1 MKAETRRKEI
11 IASLTGLDSPMSAS
25 KLAESLN
32 VSRQIIVQ
40 DIAILRASGYK
51 IQSLAR
57 GYLLENEKAFA
68 RVLKTIHSDD
78 EVEDELN
85 TIIDF
90 GGIVKDVFIYHKA
103 YGRVSAPM
111 NIKTRN
117 DIKSFIKD
125 IQTGKSTPLKNV
137 TAGFHYHTVIADSEE
152 ILKDIENALWEKGY
166 LATLK
171 EYEPEE
177 IQILVKNKP

>member
-1 MKAETRRKEI
+1 MKAETRRREI
-11 IASLTGLDSPMSAS
+11 VNRLTGLTAPLSAS
-25 KLAESLN
+25 KLAEALA

-57 GYLLENEKAFA
+57 GYILENEKAFA
-68 RVLKTIHSDD
+68 KVLKTIHADD

-85 TIIDF
+85 TIVDF
-90 GGIVKDVFIYHKA
+90 GGIIKDVFVFHKA

-117 DIKSFIKD
+117 DIKSFVNDIKS
-125 IQTGKSTPLKNV
+125 GKSSLLKNV
-137 TAGFHYHTVIADSEE
+137 TSGFHYHTVIADSEE

-177 IQILVKNKP
+177 IRVQNK

>member
-1 MKAETRRKEI
+1 MNAETRRKEI
-11 IASLTGLDSPMSAS
+11 ITRLTGLTSPLSAS

-32 VSRQIIVQ
+32 VSRQVIVQ
-40 DIAILRASGYK
+40 DIALLRASGYK
-51 IQSLAR
+51 IQSFAR
-57 GYLLENEKAFA
+57 GYLLESEKAFA

-78 EVEDELN
+78 EAEDELN

-90 GGIVKDVFIYHKA
+90 GGLVKDVFVFHKA

-117 DIKSFIKD
+117 DIKRYVSDIKS
-125 IQTGKSTPLKNV
+125 GKSSLLKNV
-137 TAGFHYHTVIADSEE
+137 TSGFHYHTVVADSEK
-152 ILKDIENALWEKGY
+152 ILKDIENTLWEKGY

-171 EYEPEE
+171 EFEPEE
-177 IQILVKNKP
+177 IEKYKKE

>member
-90 GGIVKDVFIYHKA
+90 GGIVKEVFIYHKA

>member
-1 MKAETRRKEI
+1 MNAETRRKEI
-11 IASLTGLDSPMSAS
+11 IASLTGLTDPLSAS

-40 DIAILRASGYK
+40 DVALLRASGYK

-57 GYLLENEKAFA
+57 GYILESEKAFA

-90 GGIVKDVFIYHKA
+90 GGFVKDVFVFHKA

-117 DIKSFIKD
+117 DIKCFISD
-125 IQTGKSTPLKNV
+125 IKSGKSSLLKNV
-137 TAGFHYHTVIADSEE
+137 TSGFHYHTVIADSED

-171 EYEPEE
+171 EFEPEE
-177 IQILVKNKP
+177 IEKYKKE